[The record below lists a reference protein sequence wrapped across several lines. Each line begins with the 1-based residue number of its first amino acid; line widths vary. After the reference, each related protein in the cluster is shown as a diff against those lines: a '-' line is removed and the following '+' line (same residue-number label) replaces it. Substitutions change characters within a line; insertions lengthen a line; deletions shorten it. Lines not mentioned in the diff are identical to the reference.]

1 MATWTWIILFVLPTI
16 ALMVISED
24 HSRPKDG
31 VASLAYARDRGRSVR
46 AWVWIAAI
54 TGPLPLGPLALYLLG
69 ERKQLQ
75 PC

>member
-24 HSRPKDG
+24 M
-31 VASLAYARDRGRSVR
+31 ARDRGRSVR

-54 TGPLPLGPLALYLLG
+54 TAPLPLGPLALYLLG
-69 ERKQLQ
+69 ERKQRQ

>member
-1 MATWTWIILFVLPTI
+1 MSTWTWIILFVLPTL
-16 ALMVISED
+16 AMMMISED
-24 HSRPKDG
+24 M
-31 VASLAYARDRGRSVR
+31 ARDRGRSVR

-69 ERKQLQ
+69 ERKQRQ